1 MIDPTDQIAERYES
15 LISASK
21 VCFTI
26 PNDAASNWLPEG
38 YQLVTDPLH
47 ILSVDDALMHVLG
60 GGWRL
65 VGDVNG
71 GSRVGLKAEEAGTDI
86 RYVAMRVPITN

>member
-26 PNDAASNWLPEG
+26 PADAASDWLPEG

-65 VGDVNG
+65 VSDVNR
-71 GSRVGLKAEEAGTDI
+71 GSRVGLKAEDAGNDI
-86 RYVAMRVPITN
+86 RYVAKRAPITN